1 MSSIRLLN
9 RFLLRLETV
18 LLVFFLSVMIVLAF
32 AQVMMRNLF
41 STGFLWGDPLVRQMV
56 LWAGFMGAAVATSE
70 GRHISIDVI
79 TKFLP
84 DRRRYA
90 ARVLTSLAG
99 AVISYFLGSAALT
112 FLLDEKEAGGVLIQ
126 GIPSWIGLLI
136 IPAGYG
142 LMAIHFLL
150 VAVEQGH
157 QAVHGD
163 GAAGK
168 EET

>member
-1 MSSIRLLN
+1 MSGIRLLN
-9 RFLLRLETV
+9 RLLLRVETI
-18 LLVFFLSVMIVLAF
+18 LLVLFLSVMIVLAF

-41 STGFLWGDPLVRQMV
+41 STGFLWGDPLVRHMV

-70 GRHISIDVI
+70 DRHISIDVI

-84 DRRRYA
+84 DR
-90 ARVLTSLAG
+90 ARHVAKVLTSLAG
-99 AVISYFLGSAALT
+99 ALISYFLGSAALT
-112 FLLDEKEAGGVLIQ
+112 FLLDEKESGGMLIQ
-126 GIPSWIGLLI
+126 GIPSWIGLVI

-157 QAVHGD
+157 QAVRGD
-163 GAAGK
+163 GTAEKRG
-168 EET
+168 T